1 MDLEKKQE
9 LVRQRIMSGMTQ
21 RQAAQ
26 ESKLTETVVR
36 RIERGDP
43 AGPEI
48 WRAYESAVKGFI
60 PTPSTAAVP
69 GRVSAAIRRFMSG
82 GDVSIG
88 LDLGRYV
95 DEYRT
100 SLNLNHEG
108 LAEILGIGAYRIHAI
123 IHGKMNLAKAV
134 THIRQYQD
142 LMDYVSSRAISEEN
156 AGVLALFGISQ
167 RKAASLAPSKT
178 VAATASTT
186 LDEILTSLDVK
197 TTATITVTMVDGTTG
212 TPVYLIQR

>member
-1 MDLEKKQE
+1 MDLERKQE
-9 LVRQRIMSGMTQ
+9 LVRQRILSGMTQ
-21 RQAAQ
+21 KQAAAD
-26 ESKLTETVVR
+26 SKLTENVIR
-36 RIERGDP
+36 RIERGEA
-43 AGPEI
+43 AGHEI
-48 WRAYESAVKGFI
+48 WKAYELAVSGFV
-60 PTPSTAAVP
+60 PPVGNPAVP

-100 SLNLNHEG
+100 SVSLNHEG
-108 LAEILGIGAYRIHAI
+108 LAEIMGIGAYRIHAI

-134 THIRQYQD
+134 NHIRQYQD
-142 LMDYVSSRAISEEN
+142 LLDYVSSRAVSEEN

-167 RKAASLAPSKT
+167 RKAASIAPSKT
-178 VAATASTT
+178 VAASASTT

-197 TTATITVTMVDGTTG
+197 TTAIITVTMVDGTAG
-212 TPVYLIQR
+212 TPVYLLQR

>member
-1 MDLEKKQE
+1 MDMERKQV
-9 LVRQRIMSGMTQ
+9 LVRQRILSGMTQ

-26 ESKLTETVVR
+26 EAKLTESIVR
-36 RIERGDP
+36 RMERGEA
-43 AGPEI
+43 AGNDV
-48 WRAYESAVKGFI
+48 WKAYESAVENF
-60 PTPSTAAVP
+60 TPGSTTTYVP

-100 SLNLNHEG
+100 SLNLNHES
-108 LAEILGIGAYRIHAI
+108 LAQILGIGAYRVHSI

-134 THIRQYQD
+134 AQIRQHQD
-142 LMDYVSSRAISEEN
+142 LLDYVSSRAVSEEN

-178 VAATASTT
+178 VAASASTT

-197 TTATITVTMVDGTTG
+197 TTATITVTMVDGTAG